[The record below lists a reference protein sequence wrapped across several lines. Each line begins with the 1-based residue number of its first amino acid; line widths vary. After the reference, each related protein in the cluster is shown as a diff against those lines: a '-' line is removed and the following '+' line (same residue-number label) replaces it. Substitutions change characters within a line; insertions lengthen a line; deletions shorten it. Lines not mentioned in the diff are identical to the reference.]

1 MLGADYAGI
10 YTKERE
16 RLVMEQRRKET
27 NLEKDSAQ
35 E

>member
-16 RLVMEQRRKET
+16 RLVMERRKET